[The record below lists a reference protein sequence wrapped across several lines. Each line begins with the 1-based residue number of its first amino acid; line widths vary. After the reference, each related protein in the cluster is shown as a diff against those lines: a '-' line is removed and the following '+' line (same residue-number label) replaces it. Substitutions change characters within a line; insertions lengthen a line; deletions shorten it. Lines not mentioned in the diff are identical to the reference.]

1 MDFEFV
7 YIGNDPVMQPAVIP
21 VLARC
26 FEEWQGAWE
35 RGGKFPF
42 LELSF
47 IAREPELH
55 HIIGHV
61 GIMPFRI
68 SDGRGGIWKA
78 AGIASVATLPEY
90 RGKKIAARLCT
101 MAAEWAAQEGYDFLP
116 LYTAFFRVYECCGW
130 NCFHDAVL
138 RLKKAENADGS
149 GWRKGSEL
157 SAEER
162 ETIRMFYETS
172 FDFPGKVLRADSGDF
187 HSWERMFREG
197 FLLWKCT
204 ENGYAVRQENTLAE
218 LCVRPGHAAEFA
230 VGCTDTFLPSSHPA
244 AAELLENGFR
254 AYGADE
260 PVPDIRHG
268 ECMMASPL
276 EAVPGD
282 FFFPLTDKF

>member
-47 IAREPELH
+47 IAREPEQH

-68 SDGRGGIWKA
+68 SDGRGGIRKA

-101 MAAEWAAQEGYDFLP
+101 MAAEWAAQEGY
-116 LYTAFFRVYECCGW
+116 
-130 NCFHDAVL
+130 
-138 RLKKAENADGS
+138 ENADGS

-230 VGCTDTFLPSSHPA
+230 AGCTDTFLPSSHPA